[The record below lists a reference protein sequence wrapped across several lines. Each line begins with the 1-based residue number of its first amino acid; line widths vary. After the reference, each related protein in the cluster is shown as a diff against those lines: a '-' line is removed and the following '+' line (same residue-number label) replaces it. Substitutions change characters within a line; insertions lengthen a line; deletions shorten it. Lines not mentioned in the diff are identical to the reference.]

1 MKHAAVAGGCGGRL
15 LSRSPE
21 VADHHAVECQP
32 ETLIIGAGPAGLA
45 VAACLK
51 KRGAPFV
58 ILERATEVGSSWR
71 RHYDRL
77 HLHTVKDQSALPYL
91 DFPAQTPRY
100 PSRDQT
106 IAYLERYA
114 NHFGLIPQ
122 FDGEVSR
129 VTACDQGWITTT
141 KDRTYHSKQVV
152 VATGYNAIPHV
163 PTWPGQER
171 FRGRLLHSSEYR
183 NGNPF
188 RGQSVL
194 VIGFG
199 NSGGEIAMDLHEHGA
214 QVTMSV
220 RGTVNVVPREIF
232 HLSIVTV
239 SIALSRLPAR
249 VADAFAAPL
258 LRLTIGDLSKLGFRP
273 AATGP
278 ITQIK
283 KSSRVPLIDIGT
295 IGLVRADQIGIR
307 GGVRSMDE
315 THVIFEDGTSSR
327 FDAIV
332 LATGFRPG
340 VERFLQPP
348 HNVFVKGRAHGKS
361 RFMGDDGLYFCGF
374 SVSPT
379 GMLRDIAMEA
389 RWIAEHITRRPST

>member
-1 MKHAAVAGGCGGRL
+1 
-15 LSRSPE
+15 
-21 VADHHAVECQP
+21 VECQP

-51 KRGAPFV
+51 KRNASFV
-58 ILERATEVGSSWR
+58 IVERATKVGASWR
-71 RHYDRL
+71 HHYDRL
-77 HLHTVKDQSALPYL
+77 HLHTVKNHSALPYL

-106 IAYLERYA
+106 IAYLEQYA

-122 FDGEVSR
+122 FGEEVDS

-141 KDRTYHSKQVV
+141 KDRVYRSNQVI

-163 PTWPGQER
+163 PTWPGQEC
-171 FRGRLLHSSEYR
+171 FRGHILHSSEYR
-183 NGNPF
+183 NGKPF
-188 RGQSVL
+188 CGQSVL

-214 QVTMSV
+214 HVTMSV
-220 RGTVNVVPREIF
+220 RGAVNVVPREIL
-232 HLSIVTV
+232 HLSIVTI
-239 SIALSRLPAR
+239 SIALSRLPAPL
-249 VADAFAAPL
+249 ADALAAPL
-258 LRLTIGDLSKLGFRP
+258 LRLTIGDLSKLGFRK
-273 AATGP
+273 AASGP

-283 KSSRVPLIDIGT
+283 TRSRVPLIDIGT
-295 IGLVRADQIGIR
+295 IGLVRAGQIEIR
-307 GGVRSMDE
+307 GGVRSMSE
-315 THVIFEDGTSSR
+315 GQVTFEDGSSPR

-340 VERFLQPP
+340 IERFLQR
-348 HNVFVKGRAHGKS
+348 HNDVFVKDRTHGESRAT
-361 RFMGDDGLYFCGF
+361 RNAGLYFCGF
-374 SVSPT
+374 FVSPT

-389 RWIAEHITRRPST
+389 RWIADHITRRSFA

>member
-1 MKHAAVAGGCGGRL
+1 M
-15 LSRSPE
+15 
-21 VADHHAVECQP
+21 DCQP

-51 KRGAPFV
+51 KRGASFV
-58 ILERATEVGSSWR
+58 IVERATKVGWSWR
-71 RHYDRL
+71 HHYDRL
-77 HLHTVKDQSALPYL
+77 HLHTVKNHSALPYL

-106 IAYLERYA
+106 IAYLEQYA
-114 NHFGLIPQ
+114 NHFGLSPQ
-122 FDGEVSR
+122 FGEEVDS
-129 VTACDQGWITTT
+129 VTACGQGWITTT
-141 KDRTYHSKQVV
+141 KDRVYHSKQVI

-171 FRGRLLHSSEYR
+171 FRGRILHSSEYR
-183 NGNPF
+183 NGKQF
-188 RGQSVL
+188 CGQSVL

-214 QVTMSV
+214 HVTMSV
-220 RGTVNVVPREIF
+220 RGAVNVIPREIL

-249 VADAFAAPL
+249 LADALAAPL
-258 LRLTIGDLSKLGFRP
+258 LRLTIGDLSKLGFRK
-273 AATGP
+273 AAAGP

-283 KSSRVPLIDIGT
+283 SRSRVPLIDIGT
-295 IGLVRADQIGIR
+295 IGFVRAGQIEIR
-307 GGVRSMDE
+307 SGVRSMSE
-315 THVIFEDGTSSR
+315 AHVLFEDGCLR
-327 FDAIV
+327 GFDAIV

-340 VERFLQPP
+340 IERFLQQ
-348 HNVFVKGRAHGKS
+348 HNDVLKDRARGES
-361 RFMGDDGLYFCGF
+361 RVIGDAGLYFCGF
-374 SVSPT
+374 FVSPT

-389 RWIAEHITRRPST
+389 RWIAEHVTRRSFT